1 MALRILVAW
10 VGAALVAGAIGS
22 AVKTVV
28 LPRATPSRITRSVFI
43 VLRWIFRLIA
53 RPKLNYRRR
62 DRRLSAYAP
71 VALIVTLVT
80 WLTLVLLGF
89 TMIFWAIE
97 QRGWLTAFELS
108 GSSLFTLGFS
118 GPEHVATTVLIFLEA
133 AIGLFLLALLIS
145 YLPTL
150 YAAFSRR
157 EVGITAL
164 EVRAGSPPSALEM
177 IWRYW
182 RLERL
187 PEIHEVWAEWERWFV
202 DVEETHTSYPALAF
216 FRSPHPDNSWVT
228 AAGAVLDGAALVL
241 SSVDVSRDVKA
252 EFCIRSGYLCLRGI
266 ADFFQISYD
275 PDPDPDDPISIRRDE
290 WETVLTHLEEA
301 GVPLKGDRD
310 KAWRDFAGWRVN
322 YDTVLIALAAL
333 TEAPPALW
341 SSDRGVARI
350 RPPVLRRTPRAPS
363 GSGRG
368 GVVAPVSGQEDG
380 QDPGAE
386 DAQDAAGD
394 DREPDARERR

>member
-1 MALRILVAW
+1 M
-10 VGAALVAGAIGS
+10 
-22 AVKTVV
+22 
-28 LPRATPSRITRSVFI
+28 
-43 VLRWIFRLIA
+43 
-53 RPKLNYRRR
+53 
-62 DRRLSAYAP
+62 
-71 VALIVTLVT
+71 
-80 WLTLVLLGF
+80 
-89 TMIFWAIE
+89 
-97 QRGWLTAFELS
+97 
-108 GSSLFTLGFS
+108 
-118 GPEHVATTVLIFLEA
+118 LIFLEA

-266 ADFFQISYD
+266 ADFFQIPYD

-290 WETVLTHLEEA
+290 WETV
-301 GVPLKGDRD
+301 PRIS
-310 KAWRDFAGWRVN
+310 RR
-322 YDTVLIALAAL
+322 
-333 TEAPPALW
+333 
-341 SSDRGVARI
+341 RGCR
-350 RPPVLRRTPRAPS
+350 
-363 GSGRG
+363 
-368 GVVAPVSGQEDG
+368 
-380 QDPGAE
+380 
-386 DAQDAAGD
+386 
-394 DREPDARERR
+394 